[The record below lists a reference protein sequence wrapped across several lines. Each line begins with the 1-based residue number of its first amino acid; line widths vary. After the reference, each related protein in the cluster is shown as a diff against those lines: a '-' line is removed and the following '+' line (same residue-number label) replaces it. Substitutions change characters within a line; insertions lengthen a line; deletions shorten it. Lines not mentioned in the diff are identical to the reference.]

1 MIAIY
6 GATGFIGSEFCKKY
20 DCEIVDR
27 NEINPPEGTTKILYL
42 ISTVDNYNVL
52 TNPYIDIETNLIHL
66 IKVLE
71 SIKGK
76 NIEFTFISSWFVYGD
91 TSLPASETSVC
102 NPKGFYSITKRTAEQ
117 LLESYSKT
125 FNISY
130 KIIRLGN
137 IVGKGDG
144 KVSKKKNALQY
155 LINEMSNNRDI
166 NLYNGGNFYRDIVH
180 VEDAVDAIKFVIDK
194 GLSGEIY
201 NVGSGNKP
209 ILFKDVIYFIK
220 DKLGSTSNIGS
231 MEPTDFHKIVQV
243 ESMYLEVSK
252 LTHLGFKPSRNVFQT
267 ISELI

>member
-1 MIAIY
+1 MIAVY
-6 GATGFIGSEFCKKY
+6 GGTGFIGSEFCKKY
-20 DCEIVDR
+20 DCYIVPR
-27 NEINPPEGTTKILYL
+27 EQVSPPEGTTKVLYL

-52 TNPYIDIETNLIHL
+52 SNPYIDIETNLTHL

-91 TSLPASETSVC
+91 TKLPASEESVC

-125 FNISY
+125 FNINY
-130 KIIRLGN
+130 KIVRLAN

-155 LINEMSNNRDI
+155 LINEMASNRDI

-180 VEDAVDAIKFVIDK
+180 VEDAADGIKFVMDK
-194 GLSGEIY
+194 GYSGNIY
-201 NVGSGNKP
+201 NLGSGSKP

-220 DKLGSTSNIGS
+220 DKLNSTSQIGS

-243 ESMYLEVSK
+243 ESMYLGVSK

-267 ISELI
+267 ISDLL